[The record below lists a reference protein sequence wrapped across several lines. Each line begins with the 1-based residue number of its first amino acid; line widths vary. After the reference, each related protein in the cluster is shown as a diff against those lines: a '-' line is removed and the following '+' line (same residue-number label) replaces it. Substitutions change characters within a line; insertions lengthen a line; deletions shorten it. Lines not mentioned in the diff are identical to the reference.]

1 MDDQYNSH
9 NSHNSHDQ
17 QVCRDFMNSR
27 CQRTHCRFKHD
38 SSICKHYWNNQ
49 CKFGEK
55 CKYVHIKE
63 NELEDKRENK
73 KEGNKEANA
82 LNISKKHKRNK
93 DKYNKKKN
101 TETFKPMTKSVDLRI
116 VYDIGTHQLT
126 TQLTDKDVI
135 IVPNLFNEFSENE
148 LYNKLSAE
156 LNCENTD
163 KDSVFK
169 LWHGDSH
176 FIADDHL
183 QWKKDCPT
191 FLMVVNRIKQFF
203 NMDIKS
209 TRFNYYKDTSQWKPF
224 HFDAAA
230 VKPDKAK
237 TQNFTVAVSFGA
249 TREAAF
255 ERDTPDKTV
264 VSIPQPDGCIYAFC
278 KDTNMTWRHGILQEK
293 ETRNI
298 GRISIIAWGWVDY

>member
-1 MDDQYNSH
+1 VNSK
-9 NSHNSHDQ
+9 
-17 QVCRDFMNSR
+17 
-27 CQRTHCRFKHD
+27 CQRTHCKFEHIAN
-38 SSICKHYWNNQ
+38 ICKHYLNNQ
-49 CKFGEK
+49 CKFGDK
-55 CKYVHIKE
+55 CKYLHSLKE
-63 NELEDKRENK
+63 SPK
-73 KEGNKEANA
+73 KQ
-82 LNISKKHKRNK
+82 KKNK

-101 TETFKPMTKSVDLRI
+101 TETFKPMVKSVDLRI
-116 VYDIGTHQLT
+116 VYDMGTQQLT

-135 IVPNLFNEFSENE
+135 IVPNLFNDFSENE
-148 LYNKLSAE
+148 LYHKLSSE
-156 LNCENTD
+156 LNCENTE
-163 KDSVFK
+163 KDSLFK

-191 FLMVVNRIKQFF
+191 FMMVITRIKEFF

-209 TRFNYYKDTSQWKPF
+209 TRFNYYQNTSQWKPF

-237 TQNFTVAVSFGA
+237 TQNCTVAVSFGA
-249 TREAAF
+249 TRDAAF

-264 VSIPQPDGCIYAFC
+264 ISIPQPDGCIYAFC

-293 ETRNI
+293 ETRNV
-298 GRISIIAWGWVDY
+298 GRISIIAWGWVGY